1 MQNLF
6 TSIIALVLL
15 ANATAA
21 AAAAQTDF
29 AGIVGARSANTY
41 VIYYGWLTDSSQGS
55 PNAAA
60 LRITAAA
67 PSIAIVQA
75 RTAAPA
81 GHRNVS
87 PQVLALM
94 HQAGVRVYAYVPT
107 SWGHADLRDV
117 ARATNDALDAGV
129 DGILIDEADPLCTN
143 VHYNYYRAISDY
155 IRARGKGLIFN
166 TGVASCG
173 EPIMGLADYLMVEHQ
188 WRNAATT
195 SPWMAGYLAE
205 RFMGVSSNEGNPM
218 GYYVDEHRACADAR
232 EAQQRGIG
240 WHASTDRYVEL
251 PSWFATYMQ
260 ALPECLRVSNWATPG
275 LGTLR

>member
-1 MQNLF
+1 MQNVFKAL
-6 TSIIALVLL
+6 IGLVLL
-15 ANATAA
+15 ANTAA
-21 AAAAQTDF
+21 ATAQMDL
-29 AGIVGARSANTY
+29 AGIMRAPTVNSY
-41 VIYYGWLTDSSQGS
+41 VIYYGWLTDSAQGR

-60 LRITAAA
+60 MSIAAA
-67 PSIAIVQA
+67 RPALAIVQA

-94 HQAGVRVYAYVPT
+94 HQAGVRVYAYVAT

-129 DGILIDEADPLCTN
+129 DGILIDEADPLCTSAR
-143 VHYNYYRAISDY
+143 YNYYRAISDY

-173 EPIMGLADYLMVEHQ
+173 QPIMALADYLMFEHQ
-188 WRNAATT
+188 WRDARAQ
-195 SPWMAGYLAE
+195 SPWMAAYPAE

-218 GYYVDEHRACADAR
+218 GYYVDERRACTDAR

-240 WHASTDRYVEL
+240 WHASTDRYVDL
-251 PSWFATYMQ
+251 PWWFGSYMQ
-260 ALPECLRVSNWATPG
+260 ALPECVGASSWATPV
-275 LGTLR
+275 LTPLH

>member
-1 MQNLF
+1 MRNLL
-6 TSIIALVLL
+6 TSIFGLALL
-15 ANATAA
+15 ANTAA
-21 AAAAQTDF
+21 TTAQMDMT
-29 AGIVGARSANTY
+29 GIVRAGTANTY

-60 LRITAAA
+60 QRIAAAA
-67 PSIAIVQA
+67 PTIAIVQT

-94 HQAGVRVYAYVPT
+94 HQAGVRIYAYVPT
-107 SWGHADLRDV
+107 AWGHADLRDV

-143 VHYNYYRAISDY
+143 VHYSYYRAISDY

-173 EPIMGLADYLMVEHQ
+173 QPIMALADYLMIEHQ
-188 WRNAATT
+188 WRDARAH
-195 SPWMAGYLAE
+195 SPWMAAYPAE

-218 GYYVDEHRACADAR
+218 GYFVDEHRACTDAR
-232 EAQQRGIG
+232 EAQHRGIG

-251 PSWFATYMQ
+251 PSWFAAYMQ
-260 ALPECLRVSNWATPG
+260 ALPACLHVPSWGMPVAGP
-275 LGTLR
+275 LR

>member
-6 TSIIALVLL
+6 TSILGLVLL
-15 ANATAA
+15 ANTAVATA
-21 AAAAQTDF
+21 QMDL
-29 AGIVGARSANTY
+29 AGIVRARTPNTY

-60 LRITAAA
+60 QSIAAAA
-67 PSIAIVQA
+67 PAIAIVQV

-87 PQVLALM
+87 RQVLALM
-94 HQAGVRVYAYVPT
+94 HQAGIRVYAYVPT
-107 SWGHADLRDV
+107 GWGHADLRDV
-117 ARATNDALDAGV
+117 ARTTNDALDAGV
-129 DGILIDEADPLCTN
+129 DGVLIDEADPLCTN
-143 VHYNYYRAISDY
+143 AHYNYYRAISDY

-173 EPIMGLADYLMVEHQ
+173 EPIMGLADYLMVEHH
-188 WRNAATT
+188 WRNAAVN
-195 SPWMAGYLAE
+195 SPWMAAYPAE

-218 GYYVDEHRACADAR
+218 GYYVDERRACADAH

-240 WHASTDRYVEL
+240 WHVSTDRYVEL
-251 PSWFATYMQ
+251 PSWFASYMQ
-260 ALPECLRVSNWATPG
+260 ALPECRGLANWRTPVVVP
-275 LGTLR
+275 LP

>member
-6 TSIIALVLL
+6 TAIIGLVLL
-15 ANATAA
+15 VNTAA
-21 AAAAQTDF
+21 AAAQMDLS
-29 AGIVGARSANTY
+29 GIVRGRTANTY
-41 VIYYGWLTDSSQGS
+41 VVYYGWLTDSSQGS

-60 LRITAAA
+60 QSIAAAA
-67 PSIAIVQA
+67 PTIAVVQA

-87 PQVLALM
+87 PQVLTLM
-94 HQAGVRVYAYVPT
+94 HQVGTRVYAYVPT

-166 TGVASCG
+166 TGVAACG

-188 WRNAATT
+188 WRDARAH
-195 SPWMAGYLAE
+195 SPWMAAYPAE
-205 RFMGVSSNEGNPM
+205 RFMGVSSNEGNAM
-218 GYYVDEHRACADAR
+218 GYFVDERRACADAR

-240 WHASTDRYVEL
+240 WHASTDRYVDL
-251 PSWFATYMQ
+251 PSWFGPYMQ
-260 ALPECLRVSNWATPG
+260 ALPECLRASNWATPG
-275 LGTLR
+275 LGPLR